1 MSEHEQGVFNVV
13 ALDLEKASVDI
24 YTHVYDWNQL
34 LSLPY
39 FDDT

>member
-1 MSEHEQGVFNVV
+1 MSEHEHVVFNGV
-13 ALDLEKASVDI
+13 ALEIASVDNI

>member
-13 ALDLEKASVDI
+13 ALEKASVDI

-39 FDDT
+39 FDDTCT

>member
-13 ALDLEKASVDI
+13 ALEKASVDI
-24 YTHVYDWNQL
+24 YTRVFDQL

-39 FDDT
+39 FDDTCT